1 MYEGHRSRRR
11 PGRRLLG
18 VDLGERWVGVAA
30 TDDTG
35 VLASPVDTIDI
46 RRSSLDAVIRFAVE
60 RDVSAIV
67 VGLPKTMSG
76 SEGFQARR
84 ARDQAEA
91 LRVMTDL
98 PVIFWDER
106 LTTAMAERIAQR
118 GGRKRR
124 RGAVQPDALAA
135 AILLQSYIDANPYSE
150 RPAKRL

>member
-1 MYEGHRSRRR
+1 MYEGRRSRRR

-35 VLASPVDTIDI
+35 VLASPVNTIDI
-46 RRSSLDAVIRFAVE
+46 RRVSLDTVIRLAVE
-60 RDVSAIV
+60 RDVAGIV

-76 SEGFQARR
+76 REGFQAKR
-84 ARDQAEA
+84 ARDQAET
-91 LRVMTDL
+91 LQELTDL

-106 LTTAMAERIAQR
+106 LTTAMAEQIADR

-135 AILLQSYIDANPYSE
+135 AILLQSYIDANPFTE
-150 RPAKRL
+150 RADERR